1 MDAHIDSLASI
12 PLFAGLSRD
21 DLAKVLEVFDS
32 KTVKEGEV
40 LFEAGTAPTALWI
53 LVDGSLSIRN
63 ESGEVLGVSPSQPIG
78 ELSALTG
85 EDRSLTAVA
94 SGPSTLLTAP
104 VQRFQELLQA
114 QGRIGFEIQRNL
126 LRMAARKIGRDRRRL
141 AEMRDNIVGTQ
152 KAMKRMR
159 EALLDSEDTPL
170 HVALFEQLDALVEQN
185 RKIHYLVEPSRMVP
199 TEIVLPEGKR
209 RVTALSRE
217 WLYFSD
223 PPASVKEGDE
233 LRAVLSLDG
242 NEIPISGRVDKAADG
257 EAALYLDEL
266 IAEYDDAFSAHLG
279 RAQLLDVVL

>member
-12 PLFAGLSRD
+12 SLFTGLGRA
-21 DLAKVLEVFDS
+21 DLAKVLEVFEP
-32 KTVKEGEV
+32 KAVKAGEV
-40 LFEAGTAPTALWI
+40 LFEAGTAPTALCI
-53 LVDGSLSIRN
+53 LVEGALSIRN
-63 ESGEVLGVSPSQPIG
+63 ETGEVLGVSPPQPIG

-85 EDRSLTAVA
+85 EDRNLTAVA
-94 SGPSTLLTAP
+94 SAPSTLLAAP
-104 VQRFQELLQA
+104 VERFQELLQA
-114 QGRIGFEIQRNL
+114 DGRIGFAILRNVM
-126 LRMAARKIGRDRRRL
+126 RVAARKIGRDRRRL
-141 AEMRDNIVGTQ
+141 NEMRENIVGTQ

-199 TEIVLPEGKR
+199 TDLVLPEGRR

-223 PPASVKEGDE
+223 PPGSVKAGEE

-242 NEIPISGRVDKAADG
+242 REIPISGRVEKAADG
-257 EAALYLDEL
+257 EAAVYLDEL
-266 IAEYDDAFSAHLG
+266 IAEYDDAFSTHLS